1 MSDHRFW
8 VIGGEY
14 ASTAFD
20 RVVEGTERI
29 LGPYLCR
36 DEARKAWEEVA
47 VETRSVC
54 LARFTIVQE
63 GARAV

>member
-1 MSDHRFW
+1 MTDNRYW

-29 LGPYLCR
+29 LGPYLCP
-36 DEARKAWEEVA
+36 DEARKAWEAVA
-47 VETRSVC
+47 IETRSVC

-63 GARAV
+63 GSRAA